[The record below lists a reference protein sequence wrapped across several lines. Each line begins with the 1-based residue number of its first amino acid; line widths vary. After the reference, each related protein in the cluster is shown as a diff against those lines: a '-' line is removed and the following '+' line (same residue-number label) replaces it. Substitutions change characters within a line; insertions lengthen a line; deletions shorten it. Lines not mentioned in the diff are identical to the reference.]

1 VGRLRRSVVHL
12 RDFAVLTFD
21 CYGTLIDWETGISTA
36 LQPWLSRQGLTLTSS
51 TVLETF
57 AQHESAQQAET
68 PTMRYTE
75 LLATVHKRLAR
86 HWHIPANDAEAEA
99 FARSVADWPA
109 FPDSVP
115 ALQYLK
121 AHYQL
126 VILSNVDRLG
136 FAASNRK
143 LQVTFDAIYTAEDIG
158 SYKPARRN
166 FTYML
171 ERLAAQGVSPSHLLH
186 TAQSLFHDHVPATAL
201 GLATCW
207 IDRRHAQA
215 GHGATLPPASE
226 ARIDFRFE
234 SLAALVE
241 AHRHEMAR

>member
-1 VGRLRRSVVHL
+1 MQL

-21 CYGTLIDWETGISTA
+21 CYGTLIDWETGIYAA
-36 LQPWLSRQGLTLTSS
+36 LQPWLESHGLTLSTP

-68 PTMRYTE
+68 PTMRYAE
-75 LLATVHKRLAR
+75 LLATVHQRLAR
-86 HWHIPANDAEAEA
+86 HWHIPSSYAEAEA
-99 FARSVADWPA
+99 FGRSIADWPA

-121 AHYQL
+121 EHYQL
-126 VILSNVDRLG
+126 VILSNVDRRS

-158 SYKPARRN
+158 SYKPAPRN

-171 ERLAAQGVSPSHLLH
+171 ERLAAQGVSPSRLLH
-186 TAQSLFHDHVPATAL
+186 TAQSLFHDHVPAAAL

-215 GHGATLPPASE
+215 GYGATLPPVSE
-226 ARIDFRFE
+226 VRIDFRFE
-234 SLAALVE
+234 SLAAMAE
-241 AHRHEMAR
+241 AHRQEMAR

>member
-1 VGRLRRSVVHL
+1 MQL

-21 CYGTLIDWETGISTA
+21 CYGTLIDWETGIYAA
-36 LQPWLSRQGLTLTSS
+36 LQPWLENHGLPLSPT

-57 AQHESAQQAET
+57 AKHESAQEAET
-68 PTMRYTE
+68 PTMRYAE
-75 LLATVHKRLAR
+75 LLATVHRRLAR
-86 HWHIPANDAEAEA
+86 HWRISSSNAEAEA
-99 FARSVADWPA
+99 FARSIADWPA

-126 VILSNVDRLG
+126 VILSNVDRLS

-143 LQVTFDAIYTAEDIG
+143 LHVTFDAIYTAEDIG
-158 SYKPARRN
+158 SYKPEQRN

-171 ERLAAQGVSPSHLLH
+171 ERLAAQGVAPSRLLH
-186 TAQSLFHDHVPATAL
+186 TAQSLFHDHIPATAL

-207 IDRRHAQA
+207 IDRRHTQT
-215 GHGATLPPASE
+215 GYGATLPPASQ